1 MARLNHAAMLL
12 GSYLAHLVPTLL
24 GGSQN
29 QVDEA
34 VMYRLLG
41 LLQSELVQANGQV
54 MASVVL
60 SSLGELVKESAFS
73 CDFYSRCFIF
83 QKKGGGYRPI
93 LDLCMLNHRMRV
105 LSFKMLSPA
114 QGLTSITHK
123 CMDAVLPPLLPMGVQ
138 VLNYLDD

>member
-41 LLQSELVQANGQV
+41 LLQSEMVQDNGQV

-60 SSLGELVKESAFS
+60 SSVGELVKESAFS
-73 CDFYSRCFIF
+73 CDLYSRYFIF
-83 QKKGGGYRPI
+83 QKKGGGYTPFWT
-93 LDLCMLNHRMRV
+93 C
-105 LSFKMLSPA
+105 A
-114 QGLTSITHK
+114 CSI
-123 CMDAVLPPLLPMGVQ
+123 
-138 VLNYLDD
+138 NE